1 MLFISLVA
9 TCLWSA
15 AQQRQFS
22 REKKID
28 DYIAAEMRKT
38 ATPGMAVA

>member
-1 MLFISLVA
+1 MLFISLMA
-9 TCLWSA
+9 TCLWYA
-15 AQQRQFS
+15 AQQRQS
-22 REKKID
+22 ARDKQID